1 MSTSFSSPSNEWD
14 SDVDESN
21 SSEEFMFVKGPSL
34 PATTVADDLRNA
46 VYMPDQLPGISEDS
60 ATADIDSV
68 WNTHHDKVPVSSSSA
83 NGKDMRAEWL
93 QRKISVFPLR
103 RRRRRREQ

>member
-21 SSEEFMFVKGPSL
+21 SSEEFMFVKGPTQS
-34 PATTVADDLRNA
+34 ATTVVDLRNT
-46 VYMPDQLPGISEDS
+46 MLPEEEQQLPGTTEDS
-60 ATADIDSV
+60 STADIDSV

-83 NGKDMRAEWL
+83 NGKNNGWWVGKKDFSTNFFL
-93 QRKISVFPLR
+93 TPNR
-103 RRRRRREQ
+103 RR